1 MKTNLNFK
9 TIIAALA
16 ITVGLSSCMKND
28 TDYTPV
34 EISGLSLIHASPT
47 TQKLDVYVDNTR
59 ASINDFSFGT
69 KMDYL
74 NAYSGVRTIQIAKQ
88 GTSASIFSKQFT
100 LKKSVGYSAFL
111 INALENIDVLLV
123 EDELK
128 VPTTGKASVR
138 FVNVSPD
145 ATPLNLAI
153 TGQATDLATGVAY
166 KASSE
171 IVEIDP
177 AEKVNFDVKT
187 ADGIVK
193 TALQNVKIEAGKI
206 YTVWAKGLNSAT
218 DDTKFGVAI
227 FTHK

>member
-1 MKTNLNFK
+1 MKTNFNFK

-28 TDYTPV
+28 DNYTPV

-47 TQKLDVYVDNTR
+47 TDKLDVYVDNTK

-74 NAYSGVRTIQIAKQ
+74 NAYSGVRTLRIAKQ
-88 GTSASIFSKQFT
+88 GGTTAIFSKQYT
-100 LKKSVGYSAFL
+100 LKQSVGYSAFL
-111 INALENIDVLLV
+111 INALDNIDILLV

-128 VPTTGKASVR
+128 VPTAGKASIR
-138 FVNVSPD
+138 LVNVSPD
-145 ATPLNLAI
+145 ATPLSLSI
-153 TGQATDLATGVAY
+153 TGQTSNLASGVAF
-166 KASSE
+166 KANSS

-177 AEKVNFDVKT
+177 SEKVSFDIKT
-187 ADGIVK
+187 ADGVVK

-206 YTVWAKGLNSAT
+206 YTVWAKGLNAAT
-218 DDTKFGVAI
+218 DDTKFRVAI